1 MKITFLGLGKMGV
14 PIVDRLLRGGHEVA
28 VWNRT
33 PKSPGELGIPT
44 ARFCSSI
51 EAAVNSCEIAFTM
64 LADDMATE
72 AVVFGKNGLIAAMAE
87 SSIHI
92 SLGTLS
98 VALSRQLAQAHANA
112 RQHFLAAPVF
122 GRPNVA
128 AQGRLW
134 IVAAG
139 DSPTMERARPLLTE
153 IGRGLTV
160 VGDQPWQA
168 HAAKLAGNILIT
180 SMIQSLS
187 EAFVFASANGLDHDL
202 FLKIINE
209 ALFQSPLYLNY
220 GRMMLHPPEHPGAT
234 VYLGAKD
241 TRLFREAAEDASIRL
256 GLADYLHD
264 QFNAA
269 IQAGMGNLDW
279 AVGQYR
285 MAEKAAFAKEW
296 SKSK

>member
-1 MKITFLGLGKMGV
+1 MKIAFLGLGKMGV
-14 PIVDRLLRGGHEVA
+14 PVVDRLLRGGHEVA

-44 ARFCSSI
+44 ATFSPSI
-51 EAAVNSCEIAFTM
+51 GGAVAGCEVAFTM
-64 LADDMATE
+64 LADDVATE
-72 AVVFGKNGLIAAMAE
+72 TVVFGKNGVLAAMSE
-87 SSIHI
+87 RSIHI

-98 VALSRQLAQAHANA
+98 VPLSRQLAQAHANA

-128 AQGRLW
+128 AEGRLW
-134 IVAAG
+134 IIAAG
-139 DSPTMERARPLLTE
+139 DPLSLERTRPLLSE

-160 VGDQPWQA
+160 VGEQPWQA
-168 HAAKLAGNILIT
+168 HAAKLAGNIMIT

-187 EAFVFASANGLDHDL
+187 EAFVFASANGLDRDL

-256 GLADYLHD
+256 GLAEYLHD

-269 IQAGMGNLDW
+269 IQAGMGSMDW

-285 MAEKAAFAKEW
+285 MAEKAAFTKEW
-296 SKSK
+296 PKFE